1 MSSYTFNSGG
11 YDSYGYLSRAPIGSS
26 VVLVPQQPLLTN
38 PFGVM
43 GPPEEVE
50 VEARGSSVAAG
61 KNKLCARGH
70 WRPIEDAKLKELVAQ
85 YGAQNWN
92 SIADHFDGRSGK
104 SCRLRWFNQLDPRIK
119 RGAFTEDEETRL
131 IYAHSLYGNKWA
143 LISRLFP
150 GRTDNAVK
158 NHWHVMNARWQREES
173 NYYRRNNP
181 YLLRD
186 LSLRNNIA
194 VSGLSTT
201 STITEAASTCTNI
214 TLNPSLGI
222 PNFSP
227 FYNYNDNYNYS
238 YNYNYNYNNMGQA
251 QNHANGSQMG
261 LLGERMVQ
269 TEHVDFGK
277 VFGAWNG
284 SCQIGPNY
292 SDTNSEV
299 SASESVGTNTNL
311 SYFAENENM
320 DNNKIQMQFI
330 DFLGVGDA

>member
-1 MSSYTFNSGG
+1 MSSYSFNNGG
-11 YDSYGYLSRAPIGSS
+11 YGSYGYLSRASIGSS

-38 PFGVM
+38 PFGLM
-43 GPPEEVE
+43 DPPQEVE
-50 VEARGSSVAAG
+50 VEARDSSVAAE

-70 WRPIEDAKLKELVAQ
+70 WRPTEDAKLKELVAQ

-186 LSLRNNIA
+186 LSLNNSVA
-194 VSGLSTT
+194 SGLTTT
-201 STITEAASTCTNI
+201 SLS
-214 TLNPSLGI
+214 
-222 PNFSP
+222 
-227 FYNYNDNYNYS
+227 
-238 YNYNYNYNNMGQA
+238 
-251 QNHANGSQMG
+251 
-261 LLGERMVQ
+261 GERRVQ
-269 TEHVDFGK
+269 TEHVGFGK
-277 VFGAWNG
+277 IFGAWNG
-284 SCQIGPNY
+284 SGQIGPIRRPNY

-299 SASESVGTNTNL
+299 SVGTTTNI
-311 SYFAENENM
+311 SFYAENENM
-320 DNNKIQMQFI
+320 VNKSQVHFI

>member
-1 MSSYTFNSGG
+1 MSSYSFNNGG
-11 YDSYGYLSRAPIGSS
+11 YGSYGYLSRASIGSS

-38 PFGVM
+38 PFGLM
-43 GPPEEVE
+43 DPPQEVE
-50 VEARGSSVAAG
+50 VEARDSSVAAE

-70 WRPIEDAKLKELVAQ
+70 WRPTEDAKLKELVAQ

-186 LSLRNNIA
+186 LSLNNSVA
-194 VSGLSTT
+194 SGLTTT
-201 STITEAASTCTNI
+201 STINEAASTCTNI
-214 TLNPSLGI
+214 TLNPSLGT
-222 PNFSP
+222 PNFRP
-227 FYNYNDNYNYS
+227 FYNYDNNYS
-238 YNYNYNYNNMGQA
+238 YNYNYNYNYNNLGQA
-251 QNHANGSQMG
+251 ENHANGSQMG
-261 LLGERMVQ
+261 LSGERRVQ
-269 TEHVDFGK
+269 TEHVGFGK
-277 VFGAWNG
+277 IFGAWNG
-284 SCQIGPNY
+284 SGQIGPIRRPNY

-299 SASESVGTNTNL
+299 SVGTTTNI
-311 SYFAENENM
+311 SFYAENENM
-320 DNNKIQMQFI
+320 VNKSQVHFI